1 MLVNIGGLVTAWTTS
16 LVQIEAADTDPKLI
30 HQVLGAESNYDPDK
44 EYVMH
49 IIDRGENLDQFG
61 NNSIVSTWEN
71 LAGAA
76 ASELDYSYDENVVQ
90 STMNMEHQVEY
101 ANKMAEFWDNELD
114 EFDHRDVAEYVESLP
129 ENEAIL
135 FNARHKVRTE
145 IGANSE
151 FTGNGLTANKAEG
164 GGEYGVVNTLNFERK
179 EVNLKQLSDADNA
192 IMIIS
197 GLKTI

>member
-1 MLVNIGGLVTAWTTS
+1 M
-16 LVQIEAADTDPKLI
+16 VQIEAADTDPELI

-49 IIDRGENLDQFG
+49 IIDRGETLDQFG
-61 NNSIVSTWEN
+61 NNSIVPTWEN

-76 ASELDYSYDENVVQ
+76 ANELDYSYDENVVQ
-90 STMNMEHQVEY
+90 STMNMESHVEY

-114 EFDHRDVAEYVESLP
+114 EFNHRDVAEYVESLP

-135 FNARHKVRTE
+135 FNAMHKVRTE

-151 FTGNGLTANKAEG
+151 FTGNGLTANKAEEG
-164 GGEYGVVNTLNFERK
+164 VKCGVVETLNFERK
-179 EVNLKQLSDADNA
+179 EVNLKQLSDDNA